1 MPRPN
6 SKTQVV
12 RLRVTPKEKA
22 KIEAKAN
29 KRGETMSD
37 YIRAKTLKE

>member
-22 KIEAKAN
+22 KIETQAQ

-37 YIRAKTLKE
+37 FIRAKTLKE